1 MSIKSREDANKY
13 YTIVNELIDDYI
25 DKWKIRP
32 ANLRKYLKE
41 GSSKIEKFITRNG
54 LADIA
59 GIKQVINDVID
70 DRVHME
76 KDGVLT
82 FENFKLFE
90 SDEFKVTSLIQCL
103 YKGVG
108 KADIKSEKVLADHFD
123 ANLSQ
128 IDVVDSEKHLFK
140 INDWENK
147 DLLVIIYSND
157 EFEIIKN
164 NIKEYLLHELLK
176 KEVEFVGMKLN
187 IESFVDISKFEK
199 SIDDKL
205 TDEKLT
211 DLVNDAIK
219 NEYSKFILTKTDTH
233 FIWKKEKE
241 ESK

>member
-32 ANLRKYLKE
+32 VNLRKYLKQ
-41 GSSKIEKFITRNG
+41 GSAKIENFIKRNG
-54 LADIA
+54 LTDIA

-76 KDGVLT
+76 RDGVLT

-103 YKGVG
+103 YKGIG
-108 KADIKSEKVLADHFD
+108 KTDIKTEKVLADHFD

-147 DLLVIIYSND
+147 DLSVIIYSNE
-157 EFEIIKN
+157 EFDIIKN

-176 KEVEFVGMKLN
+176 KEVEFVGIKLN
-187 IESFVDISKFEK
+187 IEGFVDTEKFEK
-199 SIDDKL
+199 SVEDKL

-211 DLVNDAIK
+211 ELVNEAIK
-219 NEYSKFILTKTDTH
+219 SEYSKFALTKTETH
-233 FIWKKEKE
+233 FIWKKVKE
-241 ESK
+241 